1 MDGWIILLI
10 LVGLVI
16 VGGIVENIKD
26 IVSHRG
32 EEEKETIE
40 DLKDII
46 EELQYKNSSLQSQY
60 SVLMRSYQSVLLYQ
74 RNSASTNMKQ
84 NTTAVDKDTI
94 EAIKY
99 ARQKSHPD
107 NGGNADD
114 FQKFNAIYNR
124 YCKGGT
130 R

>member
-1 MDGWIILLI
+1 
-10 LVGLVI
+10 
-16 VGGIVENIKD
+16 
-26 IVSHRG
+26 
-32 EEEKETIE
+32 
-40 DLKDII
+40 
-46 EELQYKNSSLQSQY
+46 
-60 SVLMRSYQSVLLYQ
+60 MRSYQSVLLYQ

-114 FQKFNAIYNR
+114 FQKFNELYNR

>member
-32 EEEKETIE
+32 EEKETIE

-74 RNSASTNMKQ
+74 RNSAATNMKS
-84 NTTAVDKDTI
+84 NATVDKDTI
-94 EAIKY
+94 DAIKY